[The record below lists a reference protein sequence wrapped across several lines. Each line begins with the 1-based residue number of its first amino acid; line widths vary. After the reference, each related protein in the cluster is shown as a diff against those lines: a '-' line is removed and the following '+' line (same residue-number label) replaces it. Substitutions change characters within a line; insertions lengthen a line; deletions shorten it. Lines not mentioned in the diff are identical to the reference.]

1 MKIPYFFVATPR
13 RTWLQR
19 LAHEPWAEDSAL
31 ADLSRPLLWE
41 QPRPDRIAFD
51 KDSWLLQ
58 FKILF
63 LLDMWQILR
72 AVSASESLVAEFEPG
87 CISGAVFDRY
97 WRCEVFNH
105 CESTESVEG
114 ELDSGVFSRIPRTG
128 SEQVDQWLD
137 SLSSRAAPSV

>member
-13 RTWLQR
+13 SAWLQR
-19 LAHEPWAEDSAL
+19 LADEQWAEDSACS
-31 ADLSRPLLWE
+31 DLLRPLLWE
-41 QPRPDRIAFD
+41 QPRPDRIAFA

-72 AVSASESLVAEFEPG
+72 AVSASGSLVAEFEPG
-87 CISGAVFDRY
+87 CISSAVFDRY

-114 ELDSGVFSRIPRTG
+114 EFESGVFSRIPRTG

-137 SLSSRAAPSV
+137 RLSSESEPSV